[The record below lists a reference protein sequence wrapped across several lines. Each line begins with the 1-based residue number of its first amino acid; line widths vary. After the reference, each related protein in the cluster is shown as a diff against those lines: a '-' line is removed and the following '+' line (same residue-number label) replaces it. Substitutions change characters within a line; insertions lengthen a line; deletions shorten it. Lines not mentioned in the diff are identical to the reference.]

1 MDWGE
6 IKEIRMIMT
15 KGTRGRWQA
24 SGLHPFM
31 LQPLA
36 FSPSPLTPSLY
47 KNQRKAFR
55 KSTGKPPV

>member
-36 FSPSPLTPSLY
+36 FSPKGRLSGKAPESL
-47 KNQRKAFR
+47 QI
-55 KSTGKPPV
+55 